1 MYLYIFLQKTSF
13 MLIGDG
19 IIIYLHFFI
28 IYIYLLDCIFSV
40 IQSSFTDIIAFYH
53 HGHKLKQQNKVF
65 QFLH

>member
-1 MYLYIFLQKTSF
+1 

-19 IIIYLHFFI
+19 IIIYLYIFI

-40 IQSSFTDIIAFYH
+40 NQSSFTEILAFYH